1 MAQTNYTGTN
11 ALTYLLTLVK
21 QFVNSGLSKKVDIV
35 EGKTLT
41 TNDLTAQLKGN
52 YDKAY
57 IHSQATHAPTN
68 AQANVI
74 ETIKVNNTPLTPT
87 GKAVDISIPTK
98 VSQLSNDSGF
108 QKASDVNTAITNKGY
123 QTAQQVQDAINN
135 ALSGITGIEFK
146 VVSQL
151 PQSGERGVICLLA
164 HAHGN
169 GDAYDEYIWV
179 SNKWEKIGNTDIDLS
194 AYAKTTDFVEIQ
206 NTEIQSIWDSI
217 AV

>member
-57 IHSQATHAPTN
+57 THSQATHAPTN

-123 QTAQQVQDAINN
+123 
-135 ALSGITGIEFK
+135 
-146 VVSQL
+146 
-151 PQSGERGVICLLA
+151 
-164 HAHGN
+164 
-169 GDAYDEYIWV
+169 
-179 SNKWEKIGNTDIDLS
+179 
-194 AYAKTTDFVEIQ
+194 
-206 NTEIQSIWDSI
+206 
-217 AV
+217 